1 MRVAAAGSRTSL
13 LLLGAVVLAVARA
26 ERVGRRTDNSR
37 DRSERY
43 INRLKFPT
51 DRIGYINLVIV

>member
-1 MRVAAAGSRTSL
+1 MSL